1 VGVAAYYFFGKKA
14 TPATPALL
22 PSKPTPTFPPVP
34 RTLTTDG
41 LALLPPS
48 GTTASIP
55 VGHACAATQSAVKA
69 AQKAKDPVAFK
80 AAVAQWNA
88 TCASF
93 TLGL

>member
-1 VGVAAYYFFGKKA
+1 VGVAAYYFFGKKT
-14 TPATPALL
+14 TPATL
-22 PSKPTPTFPPVP
+22 PSKPDPTFPPIP
-34 RTLTTDG
+34 RTITTDG

-55 VGHACAATQSAVKA
+55 VGHACAAKQTAVLSAQA
-69 AQKAKDPVAFK
+69 AKDPVAFK
-80 AAVAQWNA
+80 AAVAQWNT